1 MDSSSFFLRWKVRP
15 KPIASFLNTCAKCFG
30 GTDEKVTDEKVTPT
44 AFELRRLRGVLEG
57 DLVEALATSDQ
68 ELP

>member
-1 MDSSSFFLRWKVRP
+1 MTAVSYVIWKMSDNEVCDELRELE
-15 KPIASFLNTCAKCFG
+15 AEHQE
-30 GTDEKVTDEKVTPT
+30 DTPT

>member
-1 MDSSSFFLRWKVRP
+1 LRELE
-15 KPIASFLNTCAKCFG
+15 AEHQE
-30 GTDEKVTDEKVTPT
+30 DTPT